1 MIRTL
6 ATFLLAASAALH
18 AQAPVEGTDYER
30 LASPP
35 VSSSGPIEVV
45 EVFSYTC
52 PYCASLEPV
61 ISTWSEKLP
70 GDVAFS
76 QQPVPF
82 GNPGEAYARGFYAA
96 EAMGQLKPFH
106 EALFRALHVERRA
119 IRNAE
124 DVATVAAEAGLD
136 KEPFLATM
144 QSFAVN
150 AKIARAKQ
158 AVGGYAIAGTPTVI
172 VANTYRVSVPRQG
185 GFERML
191 QIVDALL
198 VQERQ
203 ARGG

>member
-1 MIRTL
+1 MMRIL
-6 ATFLLAASAALH
+6 ASVLLLASAALH

-30 LASPP
+30 FASPP
-35 VSSSGPIEVV
+35 AGASGPIEVV

-61 ISTWSEKLP
+61 ITTWSEKLP
-70 GDVAFS
+70 DDVAFS

-96 EAMGQLKPFH
+96 QAMGSLKPFH
-106 EALFRALHVERRA
+106 EAMFRALHVERRA
-119 IRNAE
+119 IRDAE
-124 DVATVAAEAGLD
+124 DVAAVAGEAGLD
-136 KEPFLATM
+136 RDAFLATM

-150 AKIARAKQ
+150 ASLARARQ
-158 AVGGYAIAGTPTVI
+158 AVSGYAIAGTPTLI
-172 VANTYRVSVPRQG
+172 VAGKYRVNVPRQG

-191 QIVDALL
+191 QIADALL
-198 VQERQ
+198 AQERE